1 MAKVFLEKTDNR
13 YKISGSNTSVFGAY
27 NSQTVLLDATV
38 QNIVLDS
45 NIEKIEFANPITD
58 YRYKQVGNGLE
69 IYDSSNATVAKIGI
83 QDDVDGTQL
92 TFFNTTVAAKFVPD
106 ATGFSLNMGDVTV
119 NSTMPVAISPTAY
132 TIDISKDRTVTVT
145 TNNDTLN
152 LSTESVDLVVATLA
166 GDDNVFTGSSNDT
179 VRAGE
184 GKDTVNSGAGNDI
197 IIVVGQTAVNEYVSS
212 DITNPGDSRID
223 LSKIISLSDLNGRA
237 VSEVVAGE
245 SIDGGLGENTLVIY
259 GNVDFTGVTLSN
271 ITQFQINSIV
281 KMSAQQFNALKMK
294 ALMGDGGS
302 VLRITNPS
310 STPVVIDLSG
320 IKLNKFHT
328 LNVASGITVIAD
340 QADVDSLKVISG
352 QGTIKA
358 SAASGVLNLNN
369 KTVSTTVEK
378 AIPDPVKIEPVIEPI
393 KIEQSVILP
402 APAPVVE
409 TPVYYDEPVYYAPA
423 PAAPT
428 PLPAPILTYTI
439 SGNTI
444 TGSSGVDVIDFSTST
459 NDLVVTGLAGND
471 VITTGNG
478 DDIIRAG
485 DDKDTVKTN
494 AGNDIIVVVG
504 QTAANQYVA
513 SDIYNPGGSGIDLSD
528 VISLSDLN
536 NRATSEIVTGESIDG
551 GVGINRLVIYGNVD
565 LTGVTLSNVSQFQVN
580 STVTISAEQLN
591 ALGLSVIFGDGQSV
605 LNITHLGDPVIVD
618 LSGLSLEQF
627 RTLNINS
634 GVTVVVDQADVD
646 SLSILS
652 GEGTIKASTSSS
664 VLNLANKQI
673 SVVIQDKDGTVDATH
688 GGGVYV
694 EGKLLVGTESNDT
707 LTGAEK
713 ADRLEGSAGN
723 DTLIGGDGNDVLR
736 GGAGIDSIDGGAG
749 DDTFV
754 VVGDISG
761 GGKVDSVAD
770 TAALGFALTTLN
782 GKNLNE
788 DEDGA
793 IETIRGGDGD
803 DTLYVYGTA
812 DLSKYDITGIE
823 HIEIRSNVTFSQAL
837 LSGNVV
843 KTLNGDGSSII
854 NIDGGTASDPLVL
867 DLSTL
872 DSLKLG
878 QIGQINFGKNVVL
891 KIASLDQLG
900 GAHILTGEGKI
911 EASSPLVLPS
921 NYTLTSSLSVANV
934 DKTSAEVLESV
945 VIGQSGSLIEGG
957 SGNDYL
963 IGTEND
969 DSFDGGDGNDVFSGK
984 AGDDT
989 FIISGTGKKIIL
1001 DDADTTNSDTL
1012 DLSMAS
1018 AAAIINLND
1027 GGTIGT
1033 TTTVQIGAGDSSG
1046 ASTQDASKVNL
1057 MLVIDVSGSM
1067 GWDTRMSDAIK
1078 AANDLID
1085 TYDKQGDVAVRIVTF
1100 GRDYPEAGSDF
1111 NGIDAWMDV
1120 TAAKEIINDL
1130 YAYGGTPYDQGMD
1143 SAVTAFNLGK
1153 DLSYFDKGKNVS
1165 YFLSDGQPNDS
1176 IYYKETAWED
1186 FLIQNKITSHAIGFG
1201 GLSSTYE
1208 LEPIA
1213 FDGTKVKA
1221 ITDDH
1226 AAGEIAAS
1234 ITVDTSN
1241 LSSDLVATAKLDFI
1255 EDLIGTDFDDTLTG
1269 NGLDNYLDG
1278 GYDGNDTLT
1287 GLEGDD
1293 ILVGDWGVDTAVY
1306 RGNMADYTITEQT
1319 ADGFY
1324 FITDNNLSDGND
1336 GTDILYLIETLQF
1349 ADTTYTLPTSADYND
1364 WFIV

>member
-1 MAKVFLEKTDNR
+1 MAKLFLEKTDNR
-13 YKISGSNTSVFGAY
+13 YKISGSNTSVFGTY
-27 NSQTVLLDATV
+27 DSQTILLDVAV
-38 QNIVLDS
+38 RNVVLDA
-45 NIEKIEFANPITD
+45 NIKKIEFANPMTD
-58 YRYKQVGNGLE
+58 YQFQQAGNTLNV
-69 IYDSSNATVAKIGI
+69 YDNFNAIVAKIGV

-92 TFFNTTVAAKFVPD
+92 TFFNTTVDAKLISNAASAP
-106 ATGFSLNMGDVTV
+106 SL
-119 NSTMPVAISPTAY
+119 
-132 TIDISKDRTVTVT
+132 
-145 TNNDTLN
+145 
-152 LSTESVDLVVATLA
+152 SVDNVIIGNLMPAT
-166 GDDNVFTGSSNDT
+166 
-179 VRAGE
+179 
-184 GKDTVNSGAGNDI
+184 
-197 IIVVGQTAVNEYVSS
+197 
-212 DITNPGDSRID
+212 
-223 LSKIISLSDLNGRA
+223 
-237 VSEVVAGE
+237 
-245 SIDGGLGENTLVIY
+245 
-259 GNVDFTGVTLSN
+259 
-271 ITQFQINSIV
+271 
-281 KMSAQQFNALKMK
+281 
-294 ALMGDGGS
+294 
-302 VLRITNPS
+302 
-310 STPVVIDLSG
+310 STSPV
-320 IKLNKFHT
+320 
-328 LNVASGITVIAD
+328 
-340 QADVDSLKVISG
+340 
-352 QGTIKA
+352 
-358 SAASGVLNLNN
+358 
-369 KTVSTTVEK
+369 
-378 AIPDPVKIEPVIEPI
+378 
-393 KIEQSVILP
+393 
-402 APAPVVE
+402 
-409 TPVYYDEPVYYAPA
+409 
-423 PAAPT
+423 
-428 PLPAPILTYTI
+428 LTYTM

-444 TGSSGVDVIDFSTST
+444 TGASGVDVIDVSTNT
-459 NDLVVTGLAGND
+459 NDLVVTGLAGDD
-471 VITTGNG
+471 VITTGSG
-478 DDIIRAG
+478 DDIVRAG
-485 DDKDTVKTN
+485 DDKDTVKTDE
-494 AGNDIIVVVG
+494 GNDIIVVVG
-504 QTAANQYVA
+504 QTATNQYVA

-536 NRATSEIVTGESIDG
+536 NRATSEVVAGESIDG
-551 GVGINRLVIYGNVD
+551 GTGINRLVIYGNVD
-565 LTGVTLSNVSQFQVN
+565 LTGVALSNVSQFQVN
-580 STVTISAEQLN
+580 STVTISAEQFN
-591 ALGLSVIFGDGQSV
+591 ALGLSVIFGDGESV
-605 LNITHLGDPVIVD
+605 LNITHSGDPVTVD

-627 RTLNINS
+627 RTLNVS
-634 GVTVVVDQADVD
+634 GGVTVIVDQADVD

-652 GEGTIKASTSSS
+652 GEGIIKASTSSS

-673 SVVIQDKDGTVDATH
+673 SVVIQDKDGNVDATH
-688 GGGVYV
+688 GGGLYV
-694 EGKLLVGTESNDT
+694 EGKLLIGSESADA

-713 ADRLEGSAGN
+713 ADRLEGGAGN
-723 DTLIGGDGNDVLR
+723 DTLIGADGNDVLR
-736 GGAGIDSIDGGAG
+736 GGAGVDSMDGGAG
-749 DDTFV
+749 DDRFV

-837 LSGNVV
+837 LSGNAV
-843 KTLNGDGSSII
+843 KTLTGDGSSII
-854 NIDGGTASDPLVL
+854 NIAGGTASNPLVL

-872 DSLKLG
+872 DSIKLKD
-878 QIGQINFGKNVVL
+878 IGQINLGENVVL
-891 KIASLDQLG
+891 KISSLDQLG
-900 GAHILTGEGKI
+900 EAQILTGTGKI
-911 EASSPLVLPS
+911 EATTPLVLPS
-921 NYTLTSSLSVANV
+921 NYTLTSSLNVANV

-945 VIGQSGSLIEGG
+945 VIGQSGSLIAGG

-969 DSFDGGDGNDVFSGK
+969 DSFDGGNGDDVFSGK

-1018 AAAIINLND
+1018 AAAVIDLNE

-1033 TTTVQIGAGDSSG
+1033 TTTVQIGAGNSSG
-1046 ASTQDASKVNL
+1046 ASTQDATKFNL

-1067 GWDTRMSDAIK
+1067 GYGRMQEAIK

-1085 TYDKQGDVAVRIVTF
+1085 AYDKQGDVAVRIVTF

-1120 TAAKEIINDL
+1120 TAAKGIINGL
-1130 YAYGGTPYDQGMD
+1130 YSNGGTPYDAAMD

-1153 DLSYFDKGKNVS
+1153 DNTYFDKGKNVS
-1165 YFLSDGQPNDS
+1165 YFLSDGDPDNS

-1201 GLSSTYE
+1201 GLSMTSA

-1213 FDGTKVKA
+1213 FDGTKVKS

-1226 AAGEIAAS
+1226 TAGEIAAT

-1241 LSSDLVATAKLDFI
+1241 LSSDLVSSAKLDFI

-1293 ILVGDWGVDTAVY
+1293 ILVGDWGNDTAVY
-1306 RGNMADYTITEQT
+1306 RGNMKDYTIE
-1319 ADGFY
+1319 AY
-1324 FITDNNLSDGND
+1324 FDEDSWEVLFVVTDNKITDGND
-1336 GTDILYLIETLQF
+1336 GMDFLYSIEFLQF
-1349 ADTTYTLPTSADYND
+1349 ADVAKHELPVIDLFSI
-1364 WFIV
+1364 FGV

>member
-1 MAKVFLEKTDNR
+1 MAKVFLEATDNR
-13 YKISGSNTSVFGAY
+13 YKIGSSNTHIFGAY
-27 NSQTVLLDATV
+27 NAQTVLLDVAIR
-38 QNIVLDS
+38 NIALDS
-45 NIEKIEFANPITD
+45 NIEKIEFVNPITD
-58 YRYKQVGNGLE
+58 YRYKQIGNFLE
-69 IYDSSNATVAKIGI
+69 IYDTSNFVVASFGV
-83 QDDVDGTQL
+83 QDDIDGTQL
-92 TFFNTTVAAKFVPD
+92 TFFNTTVDAKLVPNP
-106 ATGFSLNMGDVTV
+106 TGFSLNVGDIGV
-119 NSTMPVAISPTAY
+119 NHSVPVAITPTTY
-132 TIDISKDRTVTVT
+132 TIDLSKDRTAVVT

-152 LSTESVDLVVATLA
+152 LSTESVDLVAVTLT
-166 GDDNVFTGSSNDT
+166 GDDLILTGSGHDT

-197 IIVVGQTAVNEYVSS
+197 IIVVGQTGVDEYVSS

-259 GNVDFTGVTLSN
+259 GNVDFTDVTLSN
-271 ITQFQINSIV
+271 ITQFQINSTV

-302 VLRITNPS
+302 VLTITNPS
-310 STPVVIDLSG
+310 SESVIIDLSG

-328 LNVASGITVIAD
+328 LNVASGVTVVAD

-393 KIEQSVILP
+393 KIEQPVILP

-428 PLPAPILTYTI
+428 PPPAPVLTYTI
-439 SGNTI
+439 SSNTI
-444 TGSSGVDVIDFSTST
+444 TGSSGVDVIDFSIST
-459 NDLVVTGLAGND
+459 NDLVVTGLASDD
-471 VITTGNG
+471 VITTGSG
-478 DDIIRAG
+478 DDIVRAG
-485 DDKDTVKTN
+485 EGKDSVNSNT
-494 AGNDIIVVVG
+494 GNDIIVVVG

-536 NRATSEIVTGESIDG
+536 NRAISEVVAGESIDG

-565 LTGVTLSNVSQFQVN
+565 LTGVTLSNVSQFQVH
-580 STVTISAEQLN
+580 STVTISAAQLN

-605 LNITHLGDPVIVD
+605 LNITDSGDPITVD
-618 LSGLSLEQF
+618 LTGLSLEQF

-652 GEGTIKASTSSS
+652 GEGIIKASTSSS
-664 VLNLANKQI
+664 VLNLANKQV
-673 SVVIQDKDGTVDATH
+673 SVAIQDKDGNVDTTH

-694 EGKLLVGTESNDT
+694 QGKLLIGSESADT

-713 ADRLEGSAGN
+713 ADRLEGGAGN
-723 DTLIGGDGNDVLR
+723 DTLIGADGNDVLR
-736 GGAGIDSIDGGAG
+736 GGTGVDSMDGGAG

-754 VVGDISG
+754 IVGDISG

-793 IETIRGGDGD
+793 AETIRGGDGD
-803 DTLYVYGTA
+803 DTLFVYGTA

-837 LSGNVV
+837 LNGNIV

-854 NIDGGTASDPLVL
+854 NITGGTANDPLVI
-867 DLSTL
+867 DLTAL
-872 DSLKLG
+872 DSIQLG

-911 EASSPLVLPS
+911 EATAPLVLLS
-921 NYTLTSSLSVANV
+921 SYTLTSSLNVANV
-934 DKTSAEVLESV
+934 DKTNAEVLESV

-957 SGNDYL
+957 IGNDYL
-963 IGTEND
+963 LGTDND
-969 DSFDGGDGNDVFSGK
+969 DSFDGGDGDDVFSGK

-1001 DDADTTNSDTL
+1001 DDVDTTNSDTL

-1018 AAAIINLND
+1018 VAAFMNLSD

-1033 TTTVQIGAGDSSG
+1033 TTSVQLGTGNVK
-1046 ASTQDASKVNL
+1046 TNL
-1057 MLVIDVSGSM
+1057 MLILDVSASM
-1067 GWDTRMSDAIK
+1067 GWDSRMEDAIN
-1078 AANDLID
+1078 AANNLID
-1085 TYDKQGDVAVRIVTF
+1085 AYVNQGDVAVRLVTF
-1100 GRDYPEAGSDF
+1100 GRDSSTGAGSDF

-1120 TAAKEIINDL
+1120 TTAKDILSEL
-1130 YAYGGTPYDQGMD
+1130 YALDSTPYDAAMD
-1143 SAVTAFNLGK
+1143 SAMSAFNLGK
-1153 DLSYFDKGKNVS
+1153 NTTYLNDGKNVS
-1165 YFLSDGQPNDS
+1165 YFLSDGEPDTS
-1176 IYYKETAWED
+1176 IYNKETAWEN
-1186 FLIQNKITSHAIGFG
+1186 FLIQNKITSRALGFG
-1201 GLSSTYE
+1201 ELNNAYE

-1213 FDGTKVKA
+1213 FDGTKS
-1221 ITDDH
+1221 T
-1226 AAGEIAAS
+1226 EIAAS
-1234 ITVDTSN
+1234 ITVDAQN
-1241 LSSDLVATAKLDFI
+1241 LSSDLVSSAKLDFI

-1293 ILVGDWGVDTAVY
+1293 ILYGDIGIDVAVY
-1306 RGNMADYTITEQT
+1306 RGNMADYTIEEY
-1319 ADGFY
+1319 ADEDAWEIFWVV
-1324 FITDNNLSDGND
+1324 TDKNTTDGND
-1336 GTDILYLIETLQF
+1336 GMDILYSIEFLQF
-1349 ADTTYTLPTSADYND
+1349 ADVAKHELPVTDLFSIFGA
-1364 WFIV
+1364 